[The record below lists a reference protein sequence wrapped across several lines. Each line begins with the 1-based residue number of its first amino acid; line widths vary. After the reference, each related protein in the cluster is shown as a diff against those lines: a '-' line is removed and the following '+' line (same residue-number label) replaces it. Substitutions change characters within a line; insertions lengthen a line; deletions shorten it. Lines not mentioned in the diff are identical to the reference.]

1 MLQIELQ
8 HRKNEHKCIV
18 IQLLFGMTV
27 NVIETTNFRLQIIK
41 FHTSNATKRAEFKR
55 IIRPVARVTRMQ
67 LYIKLIAVHVKRR
80 CFYLYQSNRNLR
92 ACQLHVYVYIGQK
105 PRIHQKYTRI
115 LSVNQSSVKRQI
127 ELLRRKLTDER
138 CNVKL
143 VQMVVRCLAS
153 KSRGGH
159 EDDRYKND
167 NLLLTLWRFRCHT
180 GMWLLCTCTLLK
192 VADADALASVYVST
206 QGLSNERIASP

>member
-1 MLQIELQ
+1 
-8 HRKNEHKCIV
+8 
-18 IQLLFGMTV
+18 MTV

-167 NLLLTLWRFRCHT
+167 NLLFTLGVLYRYMYVTFMYTAEIGSRWRSRQRLRKHT
-180 GMWLLCTCTLLK
+180 HTHI
-192 VADADALASVYVST
+192 VQREES
-206 QGLSNERIASP
+206 IASP